1 MFSSP
6 QMKKILTPGRLITV
20 SNGNHDNAVAAI
32 IFTGSLHTSS
42 KLTTEVNTGN
52 CLEKLYV
59 VLVLCNKS
67 YEDQKQFEA
76 YKQDLKVK
84 EKNEPQNTEQAKYNH
99 SEQFLSKTL
108 FQPTER
114 SGQVIEEIM
123 AADIREILDKCL
135 KLDTAKIIDNHK
147 KRLIPRFR

>member
-6 QMKKILTPGRLITV
+6 QMKKVLTPGRLITV
-20 SNGNHDNAVAAI
+20 SNGNHENAVAAI
-32 IFTGSLHTSS
+32 VCTGGLHTSS
-42 KLTTEVNTGN
+42 KLTTKVNTGN

-59 VLVLCNKS
+59 VLVLCSKS
-67 YEDQKQFEA
+67 YEDQKQFES
-76 YKQDLKVK
+76 YKQDFKVK
-84 EKNEPQNTEQAKYNH
+84 EKTGPQNTEQAKCYH
-99 SEQFLSKTL
+99 LEQFLSKSL
-108 FQPTER
+108 FQPSER

-135 KLDTAKIIDNHK
+135 KLDSAKIIDNHK

>member
-20 SNGNHDNAVAAI
+20 SNGNHDNAVAAVI
-32 IFTGSLHTSS
+32 CTGGLHTVS
-42 KLTTEVNTGN
+42 KLTTKVNTGN

-59 VLVLCNKS
+59 VLVLCSKS

-76 YKQDLKVK
+76 HKQDFKVK
-84 EKNEPQNTEQAKYNH
+84 EKTGLQNTEQAKSNH
-99 SEQFLSKTL
+99 SEQFLSKSL
-108 FQPTER
+108 FRPSER

-123 AADIREILDKCL
+123 AADISEILDKCL
-135 KLDTAKIIDNHK
+135 KLDAAKIIDNHK

>member
-32 IFTGSLHTSS
+32 VFTGSLHTSS
-42 KLTTEVNTGN
+42 KLTPKVNTGN

-59 VLVLCNKS
+59 VLILCNKS